1 MYICRQAD
9 ISRPT
14 LSTRHW
20 QKNLLNLNAEL
31 AEVLLIPHVLVSV
44 PGLVEGEDLLVD
56 DGLDVVGFDGAVHLF
71 ELQPAADQDASFLSI
86 NYIQNLNLFRFSL
99 TDRFG
104 YALLFVLSH
113 FSTRYN
119 LVCTNLFLTNK
130 VQGQV
135 S

>member
-71 ELQPAADQDASFLSI
+71 ELQPAADQDATDGADVVLRLNHQSSVHSFSVE
-86 NYIQNLNLFRFSL
+86 
-99 TDRFG
+99 DG
-104 YALLFVLSH
+104 EE
-113 FSTRYN
+113 
-119 LVCTNLFLTNK
+119 VCCDLPGNPGK
-130 VQGQV
+130 
-135 S
+135 